1 MSTKDTLEVG
11 LTAETL
17 YNQSIESDVFGE
29 LDVTFRTA
37 DVETT
42 DDVVEA
48 FAGVDAVIDRLN
60 SVPYPRD
67 VIDRL
72 AAEGCRVLAR
82 CGIGVDMIDHE
93 WAAERGMSVV
103 NVPEYCIDEVST
115 HAFALML
122 ACLRKIPTFDRS
134 VKRGEWEWAA
144 GQPMRRLAG
153 STVGLVAFGKLARR
167 FAAKLR
173 GFDVDVVAYDPYVP
187 AYRMSDFGVES
198 VTFETLLA
206 DADVV
211 SLHAPLTD
219 ETRGMIDAD
228 ALDRMDEDALL
239 VNTARGGLVD
249 ETALFDALV
258 SGDLGGAG
266 LDVRESEPPGESS
279 LHGLDSVVCSPHVA
293 WYSEESRVELTRTV
307 AEDVIR
313 VLRGEEPENPIDP
326 ETGWF

>member
-1 MSTKDTLEVG
+1 MSHRVVVSDTKVMDE
-11 LTAETL
+11 ETRAAVL
-17 YNQSIESDVFGE
+17 NAVDA
-29 LDVTFRTA
+29 T
-37 DVETT
+37 VETT
-42 DDVVEA
+42 GAKEPAAVARAVEGA
-48 FAGVDAVIDRLN
+48 DALIVDAGTQVTAEVIDTADSLEVVGR
-60 SVPYPRD
+60 
-67 VIDRL
+67 
-72 AAEGCRVLAR
+72 A
-82 CGIGVDMIDHE
+82 GIGVDNIDV
-93 WAAERGMSVV
+93 WAAADAGITVV
-103 NVPEYCIDEVST
+103 NVPDYSVDEVST

-134 VKRGEWEWAA
+134 VKSGEWEWSV
-144 GQPMRRLAG
+144 GQPMHRLAG

-187 AYRMSDFGVES
+187 KYRMGDLGVES

-206 DADVV
+206 DSDIV

-219 ETRGMIDAD
+219 ETRGLIDAD
-228 ALDRMDEDALL
+228 ALNRMADDALL

-249 ETALFDALV
+249 ETALYDALV

-279 LHGLDSVVCSPHVA
+279 LHDLDSVVCSPHVA
-293 WYSEESRVELTRTV
+293 WYSEESRVELTQTV
-307 AEDVIR
+307 AEDVVR
-313 VLRGEEPENPIDP
+313 VLRGKEPANPIDP

>member
-1 MSTKDTLEVG
+1 MSHRVVVSDTKVMDE
-11 LTAETL
+11 ET
-17 YNQSIESDVFGE
+17 
-29 LDVTFRTA
+29 RTA
-37 DVETT
+37 VLNAVDATVETT
-42 DDVVEA
+42 GAKEPEA
-48 FAGVDAVIDRLN
+48 VARAVDGADALIVDAGTQVTAEVID
-60 SVPYPRD
+60 
-67 VIDRL
+67 
-72 AAEGCRVLAR
+72 AADSLKVVGRA
-82 CGIGVDMIDHE
+82 GIGVDNIDVR
-93 WAAERGMSVV
+93 AAADAGVTVV
-103 NVPEYCIDEVST
+103 NVPDYSVDEVST

-134 VKRGEWEWAA
+134 VKSGEWEWSV
-144 GQPMRRLAG
+144 GQPMHRLAG
-153 STVGLVAFGKLARR
+153 STVGLVAFGKLASR

-187 AYRMSDFGVES
+187 DYRMGDLGVES
-198 VTFETLLA
+198 VTFETLVA
-206 DADVV
+206 NSDII

-228 ALDRMDEDALL
+228 ALDRMADDTLL

-249 ETALFDALV
+249 ETALYNALV

-279 LHGLDSVVCSPHVA
+279 LHDLDSVVCSPHVA
-293 WYSEESRVELTRTV
+293 WYSEESRVELTQTV
-307 AEDVIR
+307 AEDVVR